1 MVANEPGVRLEFI
14 PGTENIGADLLSRP
28 TSGKEQEDT
37 PGPLTDEVY
46 QVSIWDEI
54 WDEHLKAHWGVY
66 KTHEALKRRGIQVS
80 IEKVKE
86 VCRMCEVCAKFRQA
100 HNHAKYGQP

>member
-14 PGTENIGADLLSRP
+14 PRTENIGADLLDRP
-28 TSGKEQEDT
+28 TSGKEQGDP

-46 QVSIWDEI
+46 QFSIWDEI
-54 WDEHLKAHWGVY
+54 WDEHLKAHWGVD

-86 VCRMCEVCAKFRQA
+86 VCRMCEV
-100 HNHAKYGQP
+100 